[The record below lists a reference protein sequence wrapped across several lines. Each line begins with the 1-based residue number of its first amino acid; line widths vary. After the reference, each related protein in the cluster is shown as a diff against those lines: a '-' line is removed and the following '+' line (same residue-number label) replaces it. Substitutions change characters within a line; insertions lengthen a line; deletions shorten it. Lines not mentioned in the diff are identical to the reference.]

1 MKIRLVALALPIMFT
16 SGISHAQ
23 EVTDTTPLQ
32 TRDQIRLEQQQRL
45 QEMTPEERALY
56 REMNADQ
63 TRNMEG
69 TGSGQRQNRK
79 GGGKGKGK
87 GDMKRLRDG
96 SGNGGASRAEY
107 QQRFEQRSSY
117 GSGFGSRMGGGH
129 GRR

>member
-1 MKIRLVALALPIMFT
+1 MLIA
-16 SGISHAQ
+16 SGMSHAQ
-23 EVTDTTPLQ
+23 EVTDPTPLQ

-45 QEMTPEERALY
+45 QEMTPEERSLY

-69 TGSGQRQNRK
+69 TGSGKRQNRK
-79 GGGKGKGK
+79 GEGKGK

-107 QQRFEQRSSY
+107 HQRFEQRSSY

-129 GRR
+129 GRH